1 MPDRQLAKT
10 LTNGLNLLILLS
22 RQETAASL
30 DELTKL
36 SKLSKT
42 ACFRLLATLKELN
55 FVEQDAQT
63 KCYRLG
69 AQNISIGASALNSL
83 GLRHVAMPFMEEL
96 RTLSNET
103 VNMAILEGTEIVFV
117 ARLEANHII
126 NTRHRI
132 GERLPAYCTCQGKAI
147 MAFSPPDKLEKML
160 GQIEFKAATE
170 QTITTLQ
177 DFRTELALIRRRG
190 IATNAQELE
199 KGLCAVAAPILDY
212 TGYALA
218 SLNIAFPLLRHSEQE
233 AIDDFA
239 PAVAKACQEI
249 SRMLGC
255 TQPAPFNP
263 RL

>member
-1 MPDRQLAKT
+1 MPDRQKAKT

-22 RQETAASL
+22 RQEAAASL

-36 SKLSKT
+36 SGLSKT
-42 ACFRLLATLKELN
+42 VCFRLLATLKELN

-63 KCYRLG
+63 KRYRLG

-83 GLRHVAMPFMEEL
+83 SLRNVAMPFMEQL
-96 RTLSNET
+96 RSLSDET
-103 VNMAILEGTEIVFV
+103 VNMAVLEGTDIVFV
-117 ARLEANHII
+117 ARLEASHII

-132 GERLPAYCTCQGKAI
+132 GERLPAHCTCQGKAI
-147 MAFSPPDKLEKML
+147 MAFSPPETLERL
-160 GQIEFKAATE
+160 LDQIKFRAATVH
-170 QTITTLQ
+170 TITTPQ
-177 DFRTELALIRRRG
+177 AIKKELALIRRRG
-190 IATNAQELE
+190 IALNAQELE

-212 TGYALA
+212 TGYAVA
-218 SLNIAFPLLRHSEQE
+218 SLNIAFPLLRHSQQE
-233 AIDDFA
+233 ATHDFA

-263 RL
+263 SA